1 MNLDVGSRSDVG
13 RVREGNEDSYL
24 VEEPL
29 FVVADGMGGHLA
41 GDVASQTAVTVISD
55 MAKQEPP
62 SRNGVLA
69 SYIKAAN
76 GAIYEKANSD
86 PQLSGMGTTCTL
98 LYLDGSTAHFAHVGD
113 SRAYLF
119 RDDQMSQITE
129 DHTLVERMIREGRI
143 QREEAASH
151 PQRSVIT
158 RALGI
163 DGDVEVDEV
172 DIEVVDGDRI
182 MLCSDGLSSM
192 LEPETIARIL
202 RDGGSAQRTADV
214 LVEEANTAG
223 GEDNITVVVIDV
235 GKRSGGSAAP
245 PPVRQDT
252 APTYDDDYRP
262 GRRWIKRS
270 VIGIAVLGLILGG
283 GYLALK
289 TVLTN
294 SYYVGL
300 DEAGNIAIYQGRP
313 EEVFGMTFRELERST
328 DISVDDLEE
337 FRRDNLEE
345 GIKTDSLEEA
355 EEVVAGFERQ
365 VQEREEADRIERR
378 QRNGGG
384 GG

>member
-235 GKRSGGSAAP
+235 GKRSGGRAAP